1 MSKPGAC
8 KNFSNWTRFNIAL
21 DCELEKFQPLQQLS
35 FLSNGCID
43 TEPQNAKKVASK
55 VEAVASKNNS
65 EHEND
70 MDVNPNVESEIN
82 GEQDNVVEPAT
93 SSKVVKQAVRSRK
106 KKAAEAAEIENSETA
121 VTEEGEGN
129 STAPLSKS
137 KGRQNK
143 DKKIKMEVAENTPD
157 EPQISEEPKTED
169 AAPIQ
174 KTNASLKRKATPEP
188 ETDDKME
195 TEIEPEAVE
204 VAVPEKKS
212 RKRKVTESAKPK
224 TKKSAKE
231 KPEKLV
237 RTKTKRQKVLLSI
250 PTVKPIP
257 GKVFVIGENDVGQLG
272 FGEEVEVKKRPA
284 MLELPHS
291 IVDIAAGGMHSACLT
306 ESGEVITFGCNDEGA
321 LGRVTS
327 DEKDEATPSRVEIP
341 ERVIQISAGDSHTA
355 ALTESGQVYLWGNFR
370 SGDGPMGLTADGV
383 KQIKPIKILNG
394 ITIVKIS
401 SGTEHL
407 ACLSNEGVVYTCGC
421 GENGQLGRFSERA
434 CRDGGRKGR
443 SALLEPAAVSV
454 TGHPNSKTG
463 TVLIEDVWT
472 GSYCT
477 FLKAQQTGLIYVF
490 GLNNYNHLGYENERV
505 RFVPKQV
512 ASFNSKTWNQIAGGQ
527 HHTLALDSEG
537 LVYSMGRKDY
547 GRLGLGEDCEE
558 KSVPTLLTT
567 LENENCNNISC
578 GNCVSFSVT
587 KEGSV
592 YSWGF
597 GTNHQLG
604 HGNDD
609 DCHIPRLVEGNFI
622 NSWKAHKVSG
632 GGQHTLILASTK
644 ESSSTNKKK

>member
-1 MSKPGAC
+1 MVQNRKPKKA
-8 KNFSNWTRFNIAL
+8 KQAVKVS
-21 DCELEKFQPLQQLS
+21 P
-35 FLSNGCID
+35 LSNGCND
-43 TEPQNAKKVASK
+43 TETRNSKNVPSKVEVVASK
-55 VEAVASKNNS
+55 SHT
-65 EHEND
+65 EHENEI
-70 MDVNPNVESEIN
+70 DVNPKVESGLN
-82 GEQDNVVEPAT
+82 GEQDNVQPET
-93 SSKVVKQAVRSRK
+93 SSKAVKPAVRSRK

-121 VTEEGEGN
+121 VTEEGERI
-129 STAPLSKS
+129 SPVPLSKS
-137 KGRQNK
+137 KGRQTK
-143 DKKIKMEVAENTPD
+143 GKKMEMEVVENTSD
-157 EPQISEEPKTED
+157 DPQTSEEPETENTE
-169 AAPIQ
+169 PIQ
-174 KTNASLKRKATPEP
+174 KTNASRKRKATPEITT
-188 ETDDKME
+188 EKSAEADDKME
-195 TEIEPEAVE
+195 TEPEPETEEPV
-204 VAVPEKKS
+204 VPEKKS
-212 RKRKVTESAKPK
+212 RKRKAIVSTTETK

-231 KPEKLV
+231 KPKKSALT
-237 RTKTKRQKVLLSI
+237 TKTKRQKVLLSI
-250 PTVKPIP
+250 PSAKPIP

-306 ESGEVITFGCNDEGA
+306 ETGEVITFGCNDEAA

-327 DEKDEATPSRVEIP
+327 DEKDEATPTRVEIP

-394 ITIVKIS
+394 ITVVKIS

-463 TVLIEDVWT
+463 TVLVEDVWT

-477 FLKAQQTGLIYVF
+477 FLKAKDTGLIYAF

-512 ASFNSKTWNQIAGGQ
+512 ASFNSKAWKQITGGQ
-527 HHTLALDSEG
+527 HHTLALDNEG

-547 GRLGLGEDCEE
+547 GRLGIGEDCDE
-558 KSVPTLLTT
+558 KSVPTLITT
-567 LENENCNNISC
+567 LENEKCNNISC
-578 GNCVSFSVT
+578 GNCVSFAISE
-587 KEGSV
+587 EGSM

-609 DCHIPRLVEGNFI
+609 DCHIPRLVEGNFL

-644 ESSSTNKKK
+644 ESSTNKQK

>member
-1 MSKPGAC
+1 MVQNSKSKKAKQAVKTP
-8 KNFSNWTRFNIAL
+8 
-21 DCELEKFQPLQQLS
+21 PV
-35 FLSNGCID
+35 SNGCID

-93 SSKVVKQAVRSRK
+93 SSKVVKRAVRSRK

-143 DKKIKMEVAENTPD
+143 DKKIKMEVVENTPD

-169 AAPIQ
+169 TAPIQ
-174 KTNASLKRKATPEP
+174 KTNASLKKKATPEP
-188 ETDDKME
+188 ETEESAETDNKME

-212 RKRKVTESAKPK
+212 RKRKATESAKPK

-237 RTKTKRQKVLLSI
+237 RTKAKKQKVLLSI

-341 ERVIQISAGDSHTA
+341 ERVIQISAG
-355 ALTESGQVYLWGNFR
+355 
-370 SGDGPMGLTADGV
+370 
-383 KQIKPIKILNG
+383 
-394 ITIVKIS
+394 
-401 SGTEHL
+401 
-407 ACLSNEGVVYTCGC
+407 
-421 GENGQLGRFSERA
+421 
-434 CRDGGRKGR
+434 
-443 SALLEPAAVSV
+443 
-454 TGHPNSKTG
+454 
-463 TVLIEDVWT
+463 
-472 GSYCT
+472 
-477 FLKAQQTGLIYVF
+477 
-490 GLNNYNHLGYENERV
+490 YENERV

-527 HHTLALDSEG
+527 HHTVALDSEG

-558 KSVPTLLTT
+558 KSVPTLITT

>member
-1 MSKPGAC
+1 MVQNSKSKKAKQAVKAP
-8 KNFSNWTRFNIAL
+8 
-21 DCELEKFQPLQQLS
+21 PV
-35 FLSNGCID
+35 SNGCND
-43 TEPQNAKKVASK
+43 TEPQNAKNVASK
-55 VEAVASKNNS
+55 VEAVASKN
-65 EHEND
+65 HTEND
-70 MDVNPNVESEIN
+70 MDVNPKVESELN
-82 GEQDNVVEPAT
+82 GEQNNVVEPET
-93 SSKVVKQAVRSRK
+93 SSKAVKQALRSRK

-121 VTEEGEGN
+121 VTEEGEGK
-129 STAPLSKS
+129 STVPLSKS

-143 DKKIKMEVAENTPD
+143 GKKTKMEVVENTPE

-169 AAPIQ
+169 PAPIQ
-174 KTNASLKRKATPEP
+174 KTNASLKRKAAPEITT
-188 ETDDKME
+188 EESVEADDKME
-195 TEIEPEAVE
+195 TEIEPAAVE
-204 VAVPEKKS
+204 EPAVPVKRS
-212 RKRKVTESAKPK
+212 RKRKAVEPTKIETKV
-224 TKKSAKE
+224 KKSAKE
-231 KPEKLV
+231 KPGKLV
-237 RTKTKRQKVLLSI
+237 RTTKIKKQKVLLSI

-306 ESGEVITFGCNDEGA
+306 ETGEVITFGCNDEGA

-407 ACLSNEGVVYTCGC
+407 ACLSNEGIVYTCGC
-421 GENGQLGRFSERA
+421 GENGQLGRFSERV

-463 TVLIEDVWT
+463 TVLVEDVWT

-477 FLKAQQTGLIYVF
+477 FLKAQETGLIYTF

-512 ASFNSKTWNQIAGGQ
+512 ASFNSKTWKQITGGQ

-558 KSVPTLLTT
+558 KSVPTLITS

-578 GNCVSFSVT
+578 GNCVSFAVT
-587 KEGSV
+587 KEGSM